1 MKNIKIRE
9 LTSLLKEK
17 GVKPSLQRLKILEY
31 LFNNENHPTVD
42 QIYNDL
48 NVEIPTLSKTTVYN
62 TLNVLIDAGL
72 VKVVNI
78 ESSESRYE
86 GISAEHGHFKCK
98 ECGKIYDL
106 EFDMELIDKQVPP
119 GFKVS
124 EKDIYFK
131 GICKDCFKVNEKNK
145 NN

>member
-1 MKNIKIRE
+1 MNNIDIRE
-9 LTSLLKEK
+9 LTFLLKEK

-42 QIYNDL
+42 QIYSDL

-62 TLNVLIDAGL
+62 TLNVLIDAEL
-72 VKVVNI
+72 VKLVNI

-86 GISAEHGHFKCK
+86 AISEEHGHFKCK
-98 ECGKIYDL
+98 DCGKIYDL
-106 EFDMELIDKQVPP
+106 EFDMELIDKQVPE

-131 GICKDCFKVNEKNK
+131 GICKDCFKEIK